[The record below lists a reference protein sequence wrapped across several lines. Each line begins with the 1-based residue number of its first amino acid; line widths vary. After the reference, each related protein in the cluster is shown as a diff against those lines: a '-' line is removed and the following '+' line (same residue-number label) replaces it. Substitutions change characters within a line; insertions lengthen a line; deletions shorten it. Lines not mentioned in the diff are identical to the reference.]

1 MARSGFKMKGSPMQR
16 NFGIGGPMRDEK
28 ETKTTSKTTTTPDV
42 DVMFGSLNDK
52 GTKIVDEQGN
62 WQSLTKGTEGV
73 AVRNRAMKAGA
84 ISGGPDV
91 Q

>member
-1 MARSGFKMKGSPMQR
+1 MKGSPMQR
-16 NFGIGGPMRDEK
+16 NFGIGASPMRDEK
-28 ETKTTSKTTTTPDV
+28 KTKKTSETKTTPEV

-62 WQSLTKGTEGV
+62 WQSLTQGNEGT
-73 AVRNRAMKAGA
+73 AVRNRARKAGK
-84 ISGGPDV
+84 ISGGPDI

>member
-16 NFGIGGPMRDEK
+16 NFGIGASPMRDEK
-28 ETKTTSKTTTTPDV
+28 KTSETTTTPEV
-42 DVMFGSLNDK
+42 DAMFGMMDDK

-62 WQSLTKGTEGV
+62 WQSLTQGNEGT
-73 AVRNRAMKAGA
+73 AVRNRARKAGK
-84 ISGGPDV
+84 ISGGPDI